1 MADAMKGVTT
11 ALTKMNQKMNLPG
24 LQKIMQ
30 EFMKENERAEI
41 TQEMIGDTIDDAMAE
56 DGTAEEEDNL
66 VNQVFDELGISAL
79 GAVPAAPN
87 QVSATAAPQQEE
99 EVSDKPGEVL
109 FHFHRVSQLPQ
120 LVVQTQFWPALNP
133 D

>member
-66 VNQVFDELGISAL
+66 VSQVFDELGISAL
-79 GAVPAAPN
+79 GAVPAAPS
-87 QVSATAAPQQEE
+87 QMSAAAAPQQEE
-99 EVSDKPGEVL
+99 EVSDKPG
-109 FHFHRVSQLPQ
+109 
-120 LVVQTQFWPALNP
+120 
-133 D
+133 

>member
-79 GAVPAAPN
+79 GAVPAAPT
-87 QVSATAAPQQEE
+87 AAAPTAAPQQEE
-99 EVSDKPGEVL
+99 EVSDKPGRLYIHVL
-109 FHFHRVSQLPQ
+109 KCEYFNRFP
-120 LVVQTQFWPALNP
+120 FM
-133 D
+133 